1 MKYLLKSKLKQ
12 VFLFCFILFSVISCV
27 AILNPGYD
35 EKKMVYRVSEHHNDP
50 ETLTVCLT
58 LPEPIKN
65 GNKELFT
72 RGSLLGISP
81 QIINVRCNEKI
92 IPQGE
97 NQKWA
102 IPEGCRKVYWDVK
115 LTPSVLEISKQ
126 ESVIVKSDPPWIL
139 LSEFSG
145 LPRMEF
151 GNYTSVIEFDLSLE
165 KRIVAFLPKDNKN
178 RQILPNV
185 NQAPVF
191 FVFGLDSRT
200 NKSPSEISLTYMVD
214 EKSARNEI
222 DSFYPMHIKSIEY
235 MHSLFG
241 FSDDRDFKLNV
252 VWIGLRKK
260 GAIGGAAG
268 YRTFL
273 INYLFID
280 GKILKEKLIWSFMT
294 AFHEQF
300 HVIYNSEASQPAWAV
315 ESLAQYYAIKTLEK
329 VGFDQNLLKPI
340 NAHFIQPSRKNE
352 IGLKEANRRFES
364 ENDLSVYHLFYD
376 QGASFWFEL
385 DSLIMDCTQGK
396 KNLDDFI
403 GKLSR
408 MNFPE
413 DNNLPKEFIDILN
426 STNINGIEYLMGKYL

>member
-1 MKYLLKSKLKQ
+1 M
-12 VFLFCFILFSVISCV
+12 FLIISCV
-27 AILNPGYD
+27 AVLNTESD
-35 EKKMVYRVSEHHNDP
+35 EKNMVYRVFEESSKP
-50 ETLTVCLT
+50 ETLTVSLT
-58 LPEPIKN
+58 LPKPTEN
-65 GNKELFT
+65 ENMELFL
-72 RGSLLGISP
+72 RGTDLGIRP
-81 QIINVRCNEKI
+81 QVVNVRCNGKI
-92 IPQGE
+92 ISQDE
-97 NQKWA
+97 NNKWA
-102 IPEGCRKVYWDVK
+102 IPAGCHKVYWDVK
-115 LTPSVLEISKQ
+115 LIPSVLEISKQ
-126 ESVIVKSDPPWIL
+126 ESVIVESDPSWIL

-151 GNYTSVIEFDLSLE
+151 GNYTSVIEFAPSLE
-165 KRIVAFLPKDNKN
+165 KKLVSFLRKDNKN
-178 RQILPNV
+178 RRILPNV

-191 FVFGLDSRT
+191 FIFGLDSRT
-200 NKSPSEISLTYMVD
+200 NKSPSEISLNYMVD

-222 DSFYPMHIKSIEY
+222 DSFYPTHIESIEY
-235 MHSLFG
+235 MHSLFS
-241 FSDDRDFKLNV
+241 FSADRDFKLNV

-280 GKILKEKLIWSFMT
+280 GNILKDKLIWSFMT

-300 HVIYNSEASQPAWAV
+300 HVIYHSEASQPAWAV

-329 VGFDQNLLKPI
+329 VGFDQDLLKPI
-340 NAHFIQPSRKNE
+340 KAHFFQPSRKNE
-352 IGLKEANRRFES
+352 IGLKEANRRFKS
-364 ENDLSVYHLFYD
+364 ENDMSVYHLFYD

-385 DSLIMDCTQGK
+385 DSLIIDCTQGK

-426 STNINGIEYLMGKYL
+426 SNNIKGIEDLIGKYL